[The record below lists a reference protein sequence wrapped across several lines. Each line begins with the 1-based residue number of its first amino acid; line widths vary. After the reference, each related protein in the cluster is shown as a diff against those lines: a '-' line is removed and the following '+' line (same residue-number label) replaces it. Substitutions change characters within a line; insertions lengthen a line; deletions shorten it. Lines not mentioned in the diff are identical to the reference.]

1 MAQNSWLGLEKSK
14 SYTYY
19 TLDPY
24 HMYLATRLKDNPT
37 YMVFWIVE
45 DENTANFSRNVETIW
60 DALAATG
67 GFFRVIN
74 LFFLAG
80 LIHY

>member
-1 MAQNSWLGLEKSK
+1 M
-14 SYTYY
+14 
-19 TLDPY
+19 
-24 HMYLATRLKDNPT
+24 H
-37 YMVFWIVE
+37 FWIVE
-45 DENTANFSRNVETIW
+45 DENTAAFSRTVETIW

-74 LFFLAG
+74 LIFWFA